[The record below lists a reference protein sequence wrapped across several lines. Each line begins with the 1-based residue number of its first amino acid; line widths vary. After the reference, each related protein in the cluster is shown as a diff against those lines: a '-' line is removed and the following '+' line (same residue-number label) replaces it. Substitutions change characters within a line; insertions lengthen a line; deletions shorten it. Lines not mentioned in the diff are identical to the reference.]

1 MDFLLIRDWLNRGYE
16 MYSFKWDHFL
26 LVFLLIAFGIWLG
39 FYLRSKETKTVKTVL
54 YVLWGISVAVGI
66 TYYVCVAAA
75 CQKNIGGFFEDTL
88 GVILPL
94 HSCFM
99 FVFLFP
105 VAMFVKNK
113 YVKKAALNFLVTV
126 NMIMGFITLFVGC
139 PLPGFSAFS
148 FFGLQTIIYHAIIAI
163 APFVML
169 MTRVYEIEKGD
180 IKYGLIAFGILAT
193 AVWIFDAITGCDY
206 FYIYDGHCF
215 PVFQFISDNV
225 HHMVWTLITV
235 SVYVITAVATHFFVV
250 FIKGQVVKQRENSTN
265 NVANDSSDNL

>member
-1 MDFLLIRDWLNRGYE
+1 

-26 LVFLLIAFGIWLG
+26 LVFLLIAFGLWLA
-39 FYLRSKETKTVKTVL
+39 FYLRNKDAKTVKLAVII
-54 YVLWGISVAVGI
+54 LWGISVFVGI
-66 TYYVCVAAA
+66 TYYICVAAA
-75 CQKNIGGFFEDTL
+75 CQQNIGGFFSDTL

-113 YVKKAALNFLVTV
+113 YVKVAANNFLVTV

-139 PLPGFSAFS
+139 PIPGVSAFS

-163 APFVML
+163 VPFVML
-169 MTRVYEIEKGD
+169 MTRLYEIEKGD
-180 IKYGLIAFGILAT
+180 IKYGLLAFAILAT

-215 PVFQFISDNV
+215 PVFQFISENV

-235 SVYVITAVATHFFVV
+235 SVYVVTAIMTHFFVL
-250 FIKGQVVKQRENSTN
+250 FIKGQIAKQRESNAN
-265 NVANDSSDNL
+265 NVANKDSSNL